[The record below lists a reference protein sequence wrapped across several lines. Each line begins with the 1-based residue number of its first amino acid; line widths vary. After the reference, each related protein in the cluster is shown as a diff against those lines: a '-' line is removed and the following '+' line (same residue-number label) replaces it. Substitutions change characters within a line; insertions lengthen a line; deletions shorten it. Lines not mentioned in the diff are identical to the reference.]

1 MNTATTNV
9 TDDRRQRR
17 LAKPTVMVEEFDYDK
32 VREIA
37 QAIVAAQYG
46 GDASSVMPM
55 HCAIGLIP
63 NTDDGWGDP
72 LAAVICNEGVGWE
85 QDDRNTIFV
94 PCWQGINGVRVG
106 TERLLN
112 ECRTGEEIDLANFIR
127 SFGDRLEGNF
137 HTWHSRLT
145 IGGKL

>member
-9 TDDRRQRR
+9 PSDRRQRR
-17 LAKPTVMVEEFDYDK
+17 LAKATVMVEALDTAK
-32 VREIA
+32 VRDIA

-46 GDASSVMPM
+46 GDATSVMPM

-63 NTDDGWGDP
+63 NTDDGWGEP

-85 QDDRNTIFV
+85 QDDTNRVFV
-94 PCWQGINGVRVG
+94 PCWQGIAGVDIG
-106 TERLLN
+106 IDRLLN
-112 ECRTGEEIDLANFIR
+112 ECRTGEEIDLADFIR

-137 HTWHSRLT
+137 DIWHRRLT
-145 IGGKL
+145 VGGEK